1 MALANAKI
9 GNSILCYVSKIDV
22 KNNFVEVCDTKYSIK
37 CAFETGQA
45 KMSLKEFIQKQPT
58 DINILGL
65 LGKQLLIEEA
75 QLRSSL
81 KQ

>member
-1 MALANAKI
+1 MALANAKM

-45 KMSLKEFIQKQPT
+45 KMSLKDFI
-58 DINILGL
+58 
-65 LGKQLLIEEA
+65 
-75 QLRSSL
+75 
-81 KQ
+81 